1 MEAASKGALL
11 LCLQPHGRLP
21 PPVGQVVT
29 APHLLSPFTEGSLP
43 PQSRLP
49 LCPTPQGRRL
59 PSLPPRYRA
68 TNFPPCPQVT
78 GQPAGFIKIV
88 PPPAPKAGTLNTSN
102 TCSCSTTQNKVEKYI
117 LKHCFT
123 SQSKNGQRLKIQ
135 FSRPFWSHL
144 QISYDPDKEG

>member
-11 LCLQPHGRLP
+11 LCLQPHSRLP
-21 PPVGQVVT
+21 PPVGEAVT

-49 LCPTPQGRRL
+49 LCPTPQGRL
-59 PSLPPRYRA
+59 PSLPPRHRA
-68 TNFPPCPQVT
+68 AIFPLCPHVT

-88 PPPAPKAGTLNTSN
+88 PPPTPNAVTLNTSN